1 MNKKVCVFYIF
12 FMIIIISCS
21 SVQKSSSDWKH
32 IDKETLAKDN
42 WRTKD
47 LAYFTDIDGDFDG
60 NGKTDKAYIARSDS
74 DRQIAL
80 VVIMNGTEVFI
91 LDKLTE
97 SDLSIMGIKKTLPG
111 KYVTACGKGY
121 FECSN
126 GDLPEIEISSDSIE
140 FFKNEGASSLFYWN
154 NESRVFNRIWISD

>member
-1 MNKKVCVFYIF
+1 MNKKVCICGIF
-12 FMIIIISCS
+12 LMIMIISCS

-47 LAYFTDIDGDFDG
+47 SAYFADIDGDFDG
-60 NGKTDKAYIARSDS
+60 NGKTDKAYIAISDNN
-74 DRQIAL
+74 RQIVL
-80 VVIMNGTEVFI
+80 IVLLNETEVFI

-111 KYVTACGKGY
+111 KYTTACGKGY
-121 FECSN
+121 FKCSN
-126 GDLPEIEISSDSIE
+126 GESPEIEISRDSIE
-140 FFKNEGASSLFYWN
+140 FFKNEGASSLFYWS
-154 NESRVFNRIWISD
+154 NESRSFNRIWISD